1 VLFGGDEKAGTLAIG
16 QIIGA
21 INDIPTCEQLIEPV
35 VAEAEKVLQ
44 ATTDKALENIGT

>member
-21 INDIPTCEQLIEPV
+21 ISDIPTCQELIERV

-44 ATTDKALENIGT
+44 TTTDKALDKIRT